1 MFIMVKR
8 KSTYD
13 EMLVR
18 MAGLCAGAE
27 QCSSDIRAK
36 ILKQGFSADEAEKM
50 VSYLQ
55 QNRYIDDG
63 RYARA
68 YAVDKVRFSG
78 WGRMKVRMGLR
89 AKRVGDTDIVQA
101 LEYIPEADYKEALQK
116 AMAAKARALDLKD
129 VNDRQRLYRHL
140 ASRGF
145 ESQQIVSEMRL
156 YIKENKEKKER

>member
-1 MFIMVKR
+1 MKR
-8 KSTYD
+8 KPTAD

-27 QCSSDIRAK
+27 QCAADIRQK
-36 ILKQGFSADEAEKM
+36 ILKQGFSSAEAGKM
-50 VSYLQ
+50 IEYLTV
-55 QNRYIDDG
+55 NKYIDDA

-89 AKRVGDTDIVQA
+89 AKGLSDSVIAQA
-101 LEYIPEADYKEALQK
+101 LDYIPDMDYSKTLQK
-116 AMAAKARALDLKD
+116 VLIAKSRNLDLTEIK
-129 VNDRQRLYRHL
+129 DRQKLYRHL

-145 ESQQIVSEMRL
+145 ESQLIISAMRNL
-156 YIKENKEKKER
+156 VNVQRDESGKK